1 MKTLSVQ
8 EAETQFMFF
17 LMEIEQ
23 KGETFVICRNG
34 MPVAE
39 FAPYRRKS
47 RLTPHPVI
55 SRITLHYNPTESLTQ
70 DEWPAMAF
78 R

>member
-1 MKTLSVQ
+1 MKTLSMQ
-8 EAETQFMFF
+8 EAETQFAFF

-34 MPVAE
+34 KPVA
-39 FAPYRRKS
+39 ALVPYRRKS

-55 SRITLHYNPTESLTQ
+55 SRITLHYDPTEPLTQ
-70 DEWPAMAF
+70 DEWPVEE